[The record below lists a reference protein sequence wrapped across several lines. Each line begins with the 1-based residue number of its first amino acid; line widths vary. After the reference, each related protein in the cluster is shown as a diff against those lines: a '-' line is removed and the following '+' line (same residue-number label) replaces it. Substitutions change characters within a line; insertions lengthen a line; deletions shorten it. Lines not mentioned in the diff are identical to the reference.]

1 MHFDNLETSN
11 LLKHLNEQTT
21 RKKLLT
27 YRMILDIFAIV
38 MHIDTLNPNDPTC
51 KQLAKEMWEDEQLEK
66 DMETF
71 WELEADHLRD
81 MGE

>member
-1 MHFDNLETSN
+1 
-11 LLKHLNEQTT
+11 
-21 RKKLLT
+21 
-27 YRMILDIFAIV
+27 MILDIFAIV

-81 MGE
+81 IGE

>member
-1 MHFDNLETSN
+1 LHFDNLETSN
-11 LLKHLNEQTT
+11 LLKHFIE
-21 RKKLLT
+21 KKT
-27 YRMILDIFAIV
+27 IASRHFPDKVFIV

-81 MGE
+81 IGE